1 MQRIKLSIRDMWNT
15 VKQSNIYLIRVIEG
29 RELENGAE
37 AIYAE
42 IIVKKFRKLMIDIIP
57 NIKEAQ

>member
-42 IIVKKFRKLMIDIIP
+42 KIVKKFRKLMIDIIP

>member
-57 NIKEAQ
+57 NIKAQ

>member
-1 MQRIKLSIRDMWNT
+1 M
-15 VKQSNIYLIRVIEG
+15 KQSNIYFIRVIEG